1 MALCPHRPIGPAWE
15 DDCQEGAFRLQVTE
29 PYFDTQ
35 MDGWVL
41 SRYADL
47 TAAFHSPDLV
57 LVGPASKEKY
67 PSVDEAARLRMR
79 AETREAL
86 SPAALRSWRKQMLH
100 HARELVAQF
109 NCDHPIDLIKN
120 YAEPLCLA
128 LAILATQPDPIP
140 GQHLATLAA
149 HVSLAAAEPLDDQLR
164 SQSRIATAKL
174 RPFFTTG
181 PEPMRDSG
189 FVALSRTLVSLLGNA
204 WFALAR
210 HPQEWKRLHT
220 RPALVARGV
229 EELQRFAGLTRLLF
243 RRAIVDTTLNGLSIR
258 KGDRVIL
265 CLLAANRD
273 PERYPDP
280 HELSVM
286 RPRISHVSLGAG
298 LHACVGAPLVRMA
311 TIAATL
317 ALVERFSSVQ
327 LIAPLEWRGGMGFVS
342 PVALPV
348 FAVTGAGTTS
358 QPSGRPR

>member
-1 MALCPHRPIGPAWE
+1 LEVCPHPPTGPAWE
-15 DDCQEGAFRLQVTE
+15 DTCQEGPFCLQVAN

-41 SRYADL
+41 SRYADV

-67 PSVDEAARLRMR
+67 PSVDETARLKMR
-79 AETREAL
+79 AETRDAL
-86 SPAALRSWRKQMLH
+86 SPVALRSWRKQMLS
-100 HARELVAQF
+100 HARERIAQF
-109 NCDHPIDLIKN
+109 DCDRPVDLIKD

-140 GQHLATLAA
+140 RQQLTTLAA
-149 HVSLAAAEPLDDQLR
+149 QVSLAAAEPLDEQLR
-164 SQSRIATAKL
+164 SQSKIATAEL
-174 RPFFTTG
+174 RPFFTRG

-204 WFALAR
+204 WFTLAR
-210 HPQEWKRLHT
+210 HPQEWQRLHA

-243 RRAIVDTTLNGLSIR
+243 RRAIADTTLNGLPIR

-286 RPRISHVSLGAG
+286 RSRIGHVSLGAG
-298 LHACVGAPLVRMA
+298 RNACVGAPLVRVA
-311 TIAATL
+311 AITATL
-317 ALVERFSSVQ
+317 ALVERFESIQ
-327 LIAPLEWRGGMGFVS
+327 LVAPIEWRGGSGFVS
-342 PVALPV
+342 PVALL
-348 FAVTGAGTTS
+348 A
-358 QPSGRPR
+358 RLHD